1 LETEASR
8 TTVVYTA
15 RSRTAMATHSETLT
29 KKKIVVLSL
38 PELYGELKASQGYM
52 KHYFKKNG
60 KNRTSKNSQ

>member
-1 LETEASR
+1 
-8 TTVVYTA
+8 
-15 RSRTAMATHSETLT
+15 MATHSETLT